1 MSVKKTV
8 IGMGFTIAMFT
19 SGAFG
24 GTPQVFLSIVDTV
37 LCPNVADPNGN
48 GRLLTI
54 RMNNPAV
61 HVGGFSISLS
71 IADPSIINFAYTT
84 IDTVPPHWQRY
95 WTCLPNPPG
104 ICHWDSIL
112 QCPDSCFNHN
122 AQVVTS
128 GTRSATFD
136 LVQSDRLSETVL
148 QVNGVV
154 QTNAGPVLQPGNGV
168 LFRVPLTIF
177 PISDSVPLSQRQ
189 VKIYFDSAFTSVS
202 DSTGNTVWRIA
213 DTTLALT
220 HGTVTIPYSTKGDC
234 NFDCQLT
241 PADVVYELGWVFN
254 GSPTPLPASS
264 VADVNC
270 DGNWTPADVVILL
283 SKVFNGVPLPC

>member
-24 GTPQVFLSIVDTV
+24 GTPQVFLSVVDTV

-54 RMNNPAV
+54 RMNNPVV
-61 HVGGFSISLS
+61 HVGGFGISLT

-84 IDTVPPHWQRY
+84 IDTVPPYWRY
-95 WTCLPNPPG
+95 FIDCTPPP
-104 ICHWDSIL
+104 CEPDSVL
-112 QCPDSCFNHN
+112 ECPDTCFNYN
-122 AQVVTS
+122 AQAVTS
-128 GTRSATFD
+128 GTRSASFD
-136 LVQSDRLSETVL
+136 AITSDRLSEIVL
-148 QVNGVV
+148 QVNGIA
-154 QTNAGPVLQPGNGV
+154 QTSGGGPVLQPGNGV

-189 VKIYFDSAFTSVS
+189 VKIYFDSIYTTVS
-202 DSTGNTVWRIA
+202 DSSGNTVWRA
-213 DTTLALT
+213 DSTTTLSLT
-220 HGTVTIPYSTKGDC
+220 HGTVTIPYSMKGDC
-234 NFDCQLT
+234 NFDCLLT
-241 PADVVYELGWVFN
+241 PADAVIELSWVYL
-254 GSPTPLPASS
+254 GSPLPLPSPS

-270 DGNWTPADVVILL
+270 DGQWTPSDAVLELNRIFLGIP
-283 SKVFNGVPLPC
+283 FPC